1 MKAIVAVPLSRSL
14 LRIAIG
20 GAVALSAPV
29 ALADTAEAAS
39 ASKWDRLAMCESSG
53 NWSINTGNGY
63 SGGLQLSLSTWRA
76 FGGKGVPHRA
86 SRSEQINVAERI
98 LRAQGW
104 RAWPACSQ
112 KLGLR

>member
-1 MKAIVAVPLSRSL
+1 MKAPVAVPMGRSL

-29 ALADTAEAAS
+29 ALAGTAEAVS

-63 SGGLQLSLSTWRA
+63 FGGLQLSLSTWRA

-86 SRSEQINVAERI
+86 SRSDQINVAERI
-98 LRAQGW
+98 VRAQGW
-104 RAWPACSQ
+104 RAWSGCSQ

>member
-1 MKAIVAVPLSRSL
+1 MKATVAEPLSRSL

-20 GAVALSAPV
+20 GAVALSAPL
-29 ALADTAEAAS
+29 ALVDTAEAAP
-39 ASKWDRLAMCESSG
+39 ASKWDRLAACESSG

-76 FGGKGVPHRA
+76 FGGRGVPHRA

-104 RAWPACSQ
+104 SAWPACSQ

>member
-1 MKAIVAVPLSRSL
+1 MEANVAVPLSRSL

-20 GAVALSAPV
+20 SAVGLSTAVAM
-29 ALADTAEAAS
+29 ADTAEAAS
-39 ASKWDRLAMCESSG
+39 ASKWDRLAVCESGG
-53 NWSINTGNGY
+53 NWSINSGNGY
-63 SGGLQLSLSTWRA
+63 SGGLQVSLPTWRA
-76 FGGKGVPHRA
+76 FGGKDAPHRA
-86 SRSEQINVAERI
+86 SRTEQINVAERI

>member
-1 MKAIVAVPLSRSL
+1 MKACVSVPLNRSL

-20 GAVALSAPV
+20 GAVALSAPLT
-29 ALADTAEAAS
+29 LADTAEAAP
-39 ASKWDRLAMCESSG
+39 ASKWDRLAVCESGG

-63 SGGLQLSLSTWRA
+63 SGGLQLSLATWRA

-86 SRSEQINVAERI
+86 RRSEQINVAERV

-104 RAWPACSQ
+104 SAWP
-112 KLGLR
+112 